1 MRKKLSFLAL
11 LIFSMGMGLS
21 AQENIFVLKDSY
33 IYPKKKFIDSLAVA
47 EAVVKPYET
56 FATSTATI
64 RSGRDKNYQVRLSK
78 FAGGTYPGDFQAIQ
92 IFLGNKCLLEVTNA
106 DGWTSLPPNVPS
118 NNNYYFTVN
127 ISPYSTALFFFSQ
140 AKDNF
145 PPDLTIVV
153 IKTGK
158 AHLVYHRPCVLQ
170 SISKNS
176 YSVRLELDDR
186 YPMYVVPGATSSE
199 VTTEPEE
206 PVVEEQ
212 QAEPQEQP
220 KKKRKWRRR
229 DKQEVEP
236 VAVPQPDTAKAV
248 ETPAPA
254 VKKEEPKPVQP
265 KRYLI
270 WNESDVLKIKELY

>member
-11 LIFSMGMGLS
+11 LIFSMGMELS

-248 ETPAPA
+248 ETPAPV

>member
-1 MRKKLSFLAL
+1 MSFLAL

-176 YSVRLELDDR
+176 YSVRLEMDDR
-186 YPMYVVPGATSSE
+186 YPVYVVPGATSSE

-248 ETPAPA
+248 ETPAPV

>member
-1 MRKKLSFLAL
+1 MSFLAL
-11 LIFSMGMGLS
+11 LIFSMGMELS

-248 ETPAPA
+248 ETPAPV

>member
-186 YPMYVVPGATSSE
+186 YPMYVVPGAMSSE

-206 PVVEEQ
+206 PVVE
-212 QAEPQEQP
+212 EQP

-236 VAVPQPDTAKAV
+236 VAVPQPDTVKVV
-248 ETPAPA
+248 ETPAPV

>member
-11 LIFSMGMGLS
+11 LIWSMGMGLS
-21 AQENIFVLKDSY
+21 AQANICVLKDSY

-236 VAVPQPDTAKAV
+236 VAVPQPDTVKVV
-248 ETPAPA
+248 ETPAPV

>member
-212 QAEPQEQP
+212 QAEPQAQP

-236 VAVPQPDTAKAV
+236 VAVPQPDTVKVV
-248 ETPAPA
+248 ETPAQV

>member
-206 PVVEEQ
+206 PVVEKQ

-236 VAVPQPDTAKAV
+236 VAVPQPDTVKVV

>member
-248 ETPAPA
+248 ETPAPV

>member
-64 RSGRDKNYQVRLSK
+64 RSGRDKNYRVRLSK

-236 VAVPQPDTAKAV
+236 VAVPQPDTVKVV
-248 ETPAPA
+248 ETPAQV

>member
-236 VAVPQPDTAKAV
+236 VAVPQPDTVKVV
-248 ETPAPA
+248 ETPAPV

-265 KRYLI
+265 KRDLI

>member
-1 MRKKLSFLAL
+1 MKKKLLFLTL

-47 EAVVKPYET
+47 NAVVKPYET

-64 RSGRDKNYQVRLSK
+64 RSGRDKNYQVRLSR

-92 IFLGNKCLLEVTNA
+92 IFLGSKCLLEVTNA

-140 AKDNF
+140 PKDNF
-145 PPDLTIVV
+145 PPDLTIIV

-176 YSVRLELDDR
+176 YSVRLEFDDR
-186 YPMYVVPGATSSE
+186 YPVYVVPAGTLE
-199 VTTEPEE
+199 EE
-206 PVVEEQ
+206 PSEPAKTTVETPQ
-212 QAEPQEQP
+212 TEPQEQP
-220 KKKRKWRRR
+220 KRKRKWRRR
-229 DKQEVEP
+229 DKQETEQ
-236 VAVPQPDTAKAV
+236 VASQPDTVKVV
-248 ETPAPA
+248 ETPAPV
-254 VKKEEPKPVQP
+254 VKKEAPKPVQP

-270 WNESDVLKIKELY
+270 WNENDVLKIKEQ

>member
-186 YPMYVVPGATSSE
+186 YPMYVVPGAMSSE

-248 ETPAPA
+248 ETPAPV

>member
-1 MRKKLSFLAL
+1 MSFLAL

-21 AQENIFVLKDSY
+21 AQENIFVLKNSY
-33 IYPKKKFIDSLAVA
+33 IYPKKKFIDSLAVV

-212 QAEPQEQP
+212 QAEPQAQP

-248 ETPAPA
+248 ETPAPV

>member
-212 QAEPQEQP
+212 QAEPQAQP

-236 VAVPQPDTAKAV
+236 VAVPQPDTVKVV
-248 ETPAPA
+248 ETPAPV

>member
-78 FAGGTYPGDFQAIQ
+78 FAGGTYPGDFQTIQ

-220 KKKRKWRRR
+220 QKKRKWRRR

-236 VAVPQPDTAKAV
+236 VAVPQPDTVKVV
-248 ETPAPA
+248 ETPAQV

>member
-176 YSVRLELDDR
+176 YSVRLEMDDR
-186 YPMYVVPGATSSE
+186 YPVYVVPGATSSE

-212 QAEPQEQP
+212 QAEPQAQP

-248 ETPAPA
+248 ETPAPV

>member
-1 MRKKLSFLAL
+1 M
-11 LIFSMGMGLS
+11 
-21 AQENIFVLKDSY
+21 
-33 IYPKKKFIDSLAVA
+33 
-47 EAVVKPYET
+47 
-56 FATSTATI
+56 
-64 RSGRDKNYQVRLSK
+64 
-78 FAGGTYPGDFQAIQ
+78 
-92 IFLGNKCLLEVTNA
+92 TNA

-176 YSVRLELDDR
+176 YSVRLEMDDR
-186 YPMYVVPGATSSE
+186 YPVYVVPGATSSE

-212 QAEPQEQP
+212 QAEPQAQP

-248 ETPAPA
+248 ETPAPV

>member
-1 MRKKLSFLAL
+1 MRNKLSFLAL

-78 FAGGTYPGDFQAIQ
+78 FAGGTYPGDFQTIQ

-220 KKKRKWRRR
+220 QKKRKWRRR

-236 VAVPQPDTAKAV
+236 VAVPQPDTVKVV
-248 ETPAPA
+248 ETPAQV